1 MIIKIFTMVKDEVD
15 IVEDWIKYH
24 GNIFGYK
31 NLYIIDNNSVDG
43 TYDILQ
49 KYIESG
55 ITIFQK
61 DDYRLK
67 GEYMTEMIND
77 PKYGEYDI
85 AFPVDIDEFITHYDK
100 TNNTISPEHTYKYIK
115 TLSETEPVF
124 KANYVQMVIDSRDE
138 GGYTRATIEA
148 KHGLYDDRGR
158 GAKTFFN
165 KKLWS
170 GVIDH
175 GNHYHT
181 DNYYMTDIV
190 LVHYHQRNTEQ
201 MKIKVINN
209 LKGFGYDHT
218 DITGIKRLLH
228 ENDKTEGG
236 HHMQNIINITEGTH
250 NMYTTLIE
258 SECVDLTPIIVYIQE
273 LH

>member
-1 MIIKIFTMVKDEVD
+1 MLIKIFTMVKDEVD

-43 TYDILQ
+43 TYEILQ
-49 KYIESG
+49 KYSESG
-55 ITIFQK
+55 VNIFQK

-67 GEYMTEMIND
+67 GQYMTEMIHD
-77 PKYGEYDI
+77 PNYGEYDI

-100 TNNTISPEHTYKYIK
+100 SNNRVVPEHTYEYMK

-124 KANYVQMVIDSRDE
+124 KANYIQMVIDNNDE
-138 GGYTRATIEA
+138 GGYKRATIEA
-148 KHGLYDDRGR
+148 KSGLYDERGS

-165 KKLWS
+165 KKQWS

-181 DNYYMTDIV
+181 DNYYMSDIV
-190 LVHYHQRNTEQ
+190 LVHYHQRNIEQ

-218 DITGIKRLLH
+218 DIVGLKRLLN
-228 ENDKTEGG
+228 ENSKMEGG
-236 HHMQNIINITEGTH
+236 HHIQNIINISEDTH
-250 NMYTTLIE
+250 NMYTSITD
-258 SECVDLTPIIVYIQE
+258 SETVDLSPLSAYIQT
-273 LH
+273 LY